1 MPFVTQDE
9 SGRVGHMNDR
19 PFTQEPSEISY
30 ELYKELV
37 DELLTPI
44 EHSLD
49 LNVRYELYLSK
60 IVYLEN
66 LQTQCFRS
74 RNRSRQQKKN
84 KFSGEDLTII
94 RDAIASTHKFMRET
108 ILEALELRLSK
119 IGFQRQ
125 SV

>member
-1 MPFVTQDE
+1 MSKTPFKHTA
-9 SGRVGHMNDR
+9 
-19 PFTQEPSEISY
+19 SEISY

-60 IVYLEN
+60 LVYLEN
-66 LQTQCFRS
+66 LQEQCFRS
-74 RNRSRQQKKN
+74 INSRASKN
-84 KFSGEDLTII
+84 EKTFSSKDLKMIQ
-94 RDAIASTHKFMRET
+94 DAIATTHEFMRET
-108 ILEALELRLSK
+108 ILEALELRLSR

-125 SV
+125 SS

>member
-1 MPFVTQDE
+1 MPFITQDE
-9 SGRVGHMNDR
+9 SGRVGNMNER
-19 PFTQEPSEISY
+19 PFAQEPSEISY

-44 EHSLD
+44 EQSLD

-74 RNRSRQQKKN
+74 LNSSNKNSKN
-84 KFSGEDLTII
+84 KFSGDDLTII
-94 RDAIASTHKFMRET
+94 HNAIASTHNYMRET

>member
-1 MPFVTQDE
+1 
-9 SGRVGHMNDR
+9 MNDS

-44 EHSLD
+44 EQSLD

-74 RNRSRQQKKN
+74 LNRSHKNKKN
-84 KFSGEDLTII
+84 QFSGEDLTII
-94 RDAIASTHKFMRET
+94 RNAIASTHSFMRET

>member
-1 MPFVTQDE
+1 MPFVTQEE
-9 SGRVGHMNDR
+9 SGRVGPMNDR
-19 PFTQEPSEISY
+19 PFMQEPSEISY

-66 LQTQCFRS
+66 LQSQCFRS
-74 RNRSRQQKKN
+74 LNKSRQNRKN
-84 KFSGEDLTII
+84 QFSGEDLEII
-94 RDAIASTHKFMRET
+94 RDAISSTHSFMRET